1 MVAGKTQGREDHIF
15 DVLLLAGVV
24 LRRAQH
30 REVGVEEQNKI
41 LGVLVALD
49 ILLLQRDRLVQLR
62 LQMRA
67 RMERRE
73 VLRVGVGAV
82 ARVELEVGVEVSKV
96 HHALLV
102 FFRLGVGVGIQTEKQ
117 LAVGQLEKREVLH
130 GQYDRLRGESVICVE
145 RI

>member
-1 MVAGKTQGREDHIF
+1 MVAGKTQRRKHHVF

-67 RMERRE
+67 RMERRK
-73 VLRVGVGAV
+73 VLRVGVGAI

-102 FFRLGVGVGIQTEKQ
+102 FFRLGVGVGVQAKEQ
-117 LAVGQLEKREVLH
+117 LAVGQLGECEILH
-130 GQYDRLRGESVICVE
+130 GQYDRLRGEAVICM
-145 RI
+145 